1 LRPLNRPD
9 VLRGLNKTPYNGAI
23 INYLA
28 HLYFASPTPES
39 MVGNLLPDFTKKIT
53 EQEYSNE
60 IIQGVELH
68 RFIDAYTDKH
78 PVFKQSRSR
87 ISTERRRFSAVLV
100 DIFYDH
106 FLATNWEQYSSNSLL
121 ESTQFYYNSLLES
134 TQFYYTQ
141 LSQAEMPIP
150 VRLEEAIERMPKID
164 LLYNYRTLKGIEH
177 AVNRVSQRIRFEN
190 NLHGGIVELE
200 NNFTDLQDDFDLFF
214 CDLQEAVARYKAPSL

>member
-1 LRPLNRPD
+1 
-9 VLRGLNKTPYNGAI
+9 
-23 INYLA
+23 
-28 HLYFASPTPES
+28 
-39 MVGNLLPDFTKKIT
+39 MVGNLLPDFTKQIS
-53 EQEYSNE
+53 EQEYSHTV
-60 IIQGVELH
+60 IQGAELH
-68 RFIDAYTDKH
+68 RFIDRYTDSH

-87 ISTERRRFSAVLV
+87 ISTERRRFSAVLI

-106 FLATNWEQYSSNSLL
+106 FLATNWEQYSS
-121 ESTQFYYNSLLES
+121 NSLLES

-177 AVNRVSQRIRFEN
+177 AVNRISQRIRFEN

-200 NNFTDLQDDFDLFF
+200 NNFVDLQTDFHLFF
-214 CDLQEAVARYKAPSL
+214 SDLQEAVARYKEPSL

>member
-1 LRPLNRPD
+1 MRPLNRPD

-87 ISTERRRFSAVLV
+87 ISTERRRFSAVLI

-106 FLATNWEQYSSNSLL
+106 FLAINWEQYSS
-121 ESTQFYYNSLLES
+121 NSLLES

-141 LSQAEMPIP
+141 LSQAEMLIP

-200 NNFTDLQDDFDLFF
+200 NNFVDLEADFHLFF
-214 CDLQEAVARYKAPSL
+214 TDLQEAVSRYKVPSL